1 MRQFIAACVFGL
13 ATLPLL
19 AHSGPPRQIAS
30 GATAGGT
37 ADKMALLESSKCF
50 DCHRVGEKGSRLGPD
65 LSDIGNRRSAEQLR
79 RAIVAPDSEVLPQH
93 RSVRLVTKDG
103 TSAAGRLLNQDAFS
117 IQLITS
123 DEQLKSY
130 LKSNLREYAI
140 LDKGL
145 MPSYAGKLDAQ
156 QLADIVSYLGSLT
169 GSDTAAGAPTSAT
182 IGHVTHDRLLHPD
195 REPQNW
201 LTYGGSYSSQRYSL
215 LNEITRENVR
225 HLTMKWVW
233 RPKYLDKME
242 TTPLVVDGVLY
253 TVHNSEVV
261 AVDAATGRTF
271 WTFRYRVPPESNAY
285 LMVVKGLAIS
295 GDRVFWATYDGHL
308 IAIDAK
314 TGTAIWNRTLL
325 DYKKGLQLNVAP
337 LVIKDKVILGP
348 STNEYGTN
356 CWIAAYDV
364 RSGAE
369 VWRFNTVP
377 GPGER
382 GNDTWP
388 GDSWQHGGAPIWVT
402 GSYDPDTNLTFWGTG
417 NPNPGWN
424 GGPRNPGDNLY
435 SDSVVAL
442 DADTGQLK
450 WHYQFTPNDE
460 FDWDAVQVPVLADLE
475 WQGRPRKAMLWANR
489 NGFFY
494 VLDRVTGQFLL
505 GKAFVRQNWNQGFDE
520 RGRPIRA
527 TRAKPSAEGTY
538 IEPGTQGGTNWY
550 SPSFSPRTRLFYVS
564 VWDNYSVIS
573 KLAVV
578 PPWSDGRKYTGR
590 APAGGTTPPAP
601 APFRTE
607 AEGYGAVRAIDPITG
622 EKKWDFKMVDY
633 TESGVLTTAADLAFS
648 GGREGQFF
656 ALDAR
661 SGELLWKMNLGG
673 TIASGPITF
682 MADGHQ
688 YVAVSADNALYV
700 FGLPN

>member
-1 MRQFIAACVFGL
+1 MKQFIAAYVFGL
-13 ATLPLL
+13 AALPLL
-19 AHSGPPRQIAS
+19 AHSGLPRQSAT

-37 ADKMALLESSKCF
+37 AERMALLESNKCF
-50 DCHRVGEKGSRLGPD
+50 DCHRIGERGSRVGPD
-65 LSDIGNRRSAEQLR
+65 LSDIGNRRSADQLR

-93 RSVRLVTKDG
+93 RFVRLVTKDG
-103 TSAAGRLLNQDAFS
+103 TSATGRLLNQDAFS

-123 DEQLKSY
+123 EEQLKSY

-169 GSDTAAGAPTSAT
+169 SSESAAGAPASAT
-182 IGHVTHDRLLHPD
+182 LGHVTHDRLLRPD

-285 LMVVKGLAIS
+285 LMVVKGLAIA

-348 STNEYGTN
+348 STNEFGTN

-527 TRAKPSAEGTY
+527 ARAKPSAEGTY

-607 AEGYGAVRAIDPITG
+607 AEGFGAVRAIDPITG

-633 TESGVLTTAADLAFS
+633 TESGVLTTAADLVFS

-673 TIASGPITF
+673 TVASGPITF

-700 FGLPN
+700 FGLQN

>member
-1 MRQFIAACVFGL
+1 MKQFIAAYVFGL
-13 ATLPLL
+13 AALPLL
-19 AHSGPPRQIAS
+19 AHSGLPRQSAT

-37 ADKMALLESSKCF
+37 AERMALLESNKCF
-50 DCHRVGEKGSRLGPD
+50 DCHRIGERGSRVGPD
-65 LSDIGNRRSAEQLR
+65 LSDIGNRRSADQLR

-93 RSVRLVTKDG
+93 RFVRLVTKDG
-103 TSAAGRLLNQDAFS
+103 TSATGRLLNQDAFS

-123 DEQLKSY
+123 EEQLKSY

-169 GSDTAAGAPTSAT
+169 SSESAAGAPASAT
-182 IGHVTHDRLLHPD
+182 LGHVTHDRLLRPD

-215 LNEITRENVR
+215 LSEITRENVR

-285 LMVVKGLAIS
+285 LMVVKGLAIA

-348 STNEYGTN
+348 STNEFGTN

-527 TRAKPSAEGTY
+527 ARAKPSAEGTY

-607 AEGYGAVRAIDPITG
+607 AEGFGAVRAIDPITG

-633 TESGVLTTAADLAFS
+633 TESGVLTTAADLVFS

-673 TIASGPITF
+673 TVASGPITF

-700 FGLPN
+700 FGLQN